1 MKLRLKGNTVR
12 FRLTKPEVK
21 LIGDKGYIEEQTDF
35 LPNKFFYA
43 VKTDNSIHELKADF
57 KNNAIT
63 LLIPE
68 AWAQGWESSE
78 QVGFEGQMK
87 TNDSQSINLLIEKDF
102 KCLDESTEDQ
112 SDNFENPNIACEPI
126 EK

>member
-21 LIGDKGYIEEQTDF
+21 LIGDKGYIEEQTDL

-43 VKTDNSIHELKADF
+43 VKTDNSINELKADF
-57 KNNAIT
+57 NNNRIT
-63 LLIPE
+63 LFIPE
-68 AWAQGWESSE
+68 VWAKEWDNSE
-78 QVGFEGQMK
+78 QVGFEGRMK
-87 TNDSQSINLLIEKDF
+87 TNDSQSIYLLIEKDF

-112 SDNFENPNIACEPI
+112 SDNFENPNIECEPF

>member
-1 MKLRLKGNTVR
+1 MKLRIKANTVR

-35 LPNKFFYA
+35 LPNHFFYA
-43 VKTDNSIHELKADF
+43 VKTDNSISELRADF
-57 KNNAIT
+57 NGNGIT
-63 LLIPE
+63 LFIPE
-68 AWAQGWESSE
+68 VWAKGWDSSE
-78 QVGFEGQMK
+78 KVGFEGSI
-87 TNDSQSINLLIEKDF
+87 TINDSKSIYLLIEKDF

-112 SDNFENPNIACEPI
+112 ADNFENPNIACEPF